1 MVKIGCGQRGSLK
14 GVVYRR
20 TQAPQGWL
28 AMVHGVL
35 LHASCEGEWSPL
47 KWQIVDQ
54 DSLQVRVHVCLSVCV
69 SVCVHAHVCVSVSVC
84 VCVFVCM
91 DTCVSV
97 CVRACLCVCVCM
109 DLSVP
114 ILIHLQI
121 KEEVESPSNPPSKPP
136 PTVHILSDGH
146 VIYHV
151 TMDQSVQEGGDKTG
165 AEVKSFPVQIS
176 KLELVQV
183 GNDVMCHELF
193 LSYLLILTSC
203 WTEWMGPCK

>member
-1 MVKIGCGQRGSLK
+1 M
-14 GVVYRR
+14 
-20 TQAPQGWL
+20 
-28 AMVHGVL
+28 
-35 LHASCEGEWSPL
+35 
-47 KWQIVDQ
+47 
-54 DSLQVRVHVCLSVCV
+54 
-69 SVCVHAHVCVSVSVC
+69 CVSVSVC
-84 VCVFVCM
+84 
-91 DTCVSV
+91 
-97 CVRACLCVCVCM
+97 LCVCM

-183 GNDVMCHELF
+183 GHDVMCHELF

>member
-1 MVKIGCGQRGSLK
+1 M
-14 GVVYRR
+14 
-20 TQAPQGWL
+20 
-28 AMVHGVL
+28 
-35 LHASCEGEWSPL
+35 
-47 KWQIVDQ
+47 
-54 DSLQVRVHVCLSVCV
+54 CLSVCAWTRACVCLCACMDMCV
-69 SVCVHAHVCVSVSVC
+69 SVC
-84 VCVFVCM
+84 VCM
-91 DTCVSV
+91 DTCVCLSV
-97 CVRACLCVCVCM
+97 CVCVCM

-183 GNDVMCHELF
+183 GHDVMCHELF